1 MSAKK
6 MPIVLICCLLVV
18 LGTAVCALLEL
29 YPRDVFVAAEADFVA
44 DAADGHDAG
53 ENAAALP
60 SFVIATADG
69 ENWTLSLN
77 GQNID
82 GAECSGPFIEANNHN
97 CVAFK
102 MYEAIKTWLRD
113 SDVEVPDTDD
123 FIIANYCDI
132 SFKLP
137 DIVSSV
143 DQNSAKYGSPGV
155 FFGARVLQI
164 IASPRIVFEYKKED
178 GEWQRASADYTAGG
192 YLFGRGVDA
201 GEYQVRLVA
210 TEKIRYEVDE
220 QLVPFEYESVRYS
233 QTFDCTIEKAEL
245 SVQKQP
251 KKSFVYGASL
261 SYIANSLES
270 TDFCDEKVQ
279 GKFVPSAEQSDD
291 ELTSVA
297 DPSSIYLGVKDGGH
311 TVYFDFVPDT
321 DNYVP
326 LEKIAVQIDIS
337 ARTLY
342 VRIRDAYSLAG
353 EEFSI
358 PKFQIVSAL
367 VGGDTEDN
375 LGVSF
380 EYNADKDVPSMMYRS
395 YIVFSNPNYTP
406 DCHSYESQFANYGR
420 YFVYAKQVE
429 VVADDGQVFYVF
441 FGSGLMDV
449 IVKANRVEVE
459 NKYDRPVCA
468 AYKFVFVDGDGNDV
482 TPEEA
487 FSVTWEN
494 APENAGYFA
503 VYGKDELFDINE
515 NGVVLSKQYNVICFI
530 EGDVATKTFTP
541 ANIALTAICGVLTIA
556 VVALCVAWKKQKRY
570 LV

>member
-6 MPIVLICCLLVV
+6 MTIVLICCLLVV

-29 YPRDVFVAAEADFVA
+29 YPRDVLVAEA
-44 DAADGHDAG
+44 
-53 ENAAALP
+53 ENASIAATDDAALP

-69 ENWTLSLN
+69 ENWMLSLN
-77 GQNID
+77 GQNVD
-82 GAECSGPFIEANNHN
+82 GAECRGAFIEANNHN

-143 DQNSAKYGSPGV
+143 EQNTAKYGSQGV

-164 IASPRIVFEYKKED
+164 ISSPSVFFEYKKEG
-178 GEWQRASADYTAGG
+178 GEWQRAYADYTAGG

-210 TEKIRYEVDE
+210 TEKIRYEVNE
-220 QLVPFEYESVRYS
+220 QLVPFEYESVRYG
-233 QTFDCTIEKAEL
+233 QTFACTIEKAEI
-245 SVQKQP
+245 SAQKQP
-251 KKSFVYGASL
+251 KKNFVYGASL
-261 SYIANSLES
+261 SDMANSLES
-270 TDFCDEKVQ
+270 TDFCDVKVK
-279 GKFVPSAEQSDD
+279 GSFLPSAEQTDFD
-291 ELTSVA
+291 FTSVA
-297 DPSSIYLGVKDGGH
+297 DPKSTYLGVKDGGYI
-311 TVYFDFVPDT
+311 VYFDFIPEKG
-321 DNYVP
+321 NYMP
-326 LEKIAVQIDIS
+326 LEKIAVQVDVS
-337 ARTLY
+337 PRTLY
-342 VRIRDAYSLAG
+342 VRIRDAYSLVG
-353 EEFSI
+353 EAFAI

-367 VGGDTEDN
+367 ACGDAEED

-380 EYNADKDVPSMMYRS
+380 EYEADKDVPSTMYRS

-406 DCHSYESQFANYGR
+406 DCHSHESQFANYGR

-429 VVADDGQVFYVF
+429 VVLNDGQIFYVF

-449 IVKANRVEVE
+449 TVKASRIEVE
-459 NKYDRPVCA
+459 NKYGRPIYA
-468 AYKFVFVDGDGNDV
+468 AYKFEFVDGDGNDV

-487 FSVTWEN
+487 FSITWKN
-494 APENAGYFA
+494 APETVEYFA
-503 VYGKDELFDINE
+503 IYGKDEIFDISE
-515 NGVVLSKQYNVICFI
+515 KSAVLSKQYSVICFI
-530 EGDVATKTFTP
+530 EGSSETMPFAP
-541 ANIALTAICGVLTIA
+541 ANIALIAICGVLALT